1 MKKKLGK
8 FLAAIGF
15 FAVLAG
21 GLSAGAAPQAKSAG
35 LGSSAVLSK
44 LDLTGGGVFAA
55 VPSAFDIQAP
65 ASVPGAPVPTVAAP
79 AAADN
84 GRQAPDWSFTPG
96 RLCTASDSDFK
107 EYRYAEHIPYCNRN
121 VTQQMK
127 QEVAAHYGVPQ
138 SDWPKYEFD
147 HLIPLCIGGNSH
159 VENLWPQP
167 RGQNGGSDEKD
178 KLELDLYKQM
188 VAGTITQA
196 EAVRQ
201 TYAWFGVAPQM
212 RSMPST
218 AVAAVSR

>member
-1 MKKKLGK
+1 MKKELGK
-8 FLAAIGF
+8 FLAAAGL

-21 GLSAGAAPQAKSAG
+21 GLPAAATPQARPAG
-35 LGSSAVLSK
+35 IDSSAVLSK
-44 LDLTGGGVFAA
+44 LDLSKAGVFAHA
-55 VPSAFDIQAP
+55 PSVSDLQAP
-65 ASVPGAPVPTVAAP
+65 ASVPGAPVPSAP
-79 AAADN
+79 TAAAAGN

-96 RLCTASDSDFK
+96 RLCATSDPDFK

-127 QEVAAHYGVPQ
+127 QEVAAHYAVPQ
-138 SDWPKYEFD
+138 SQWSSYEFD

-201 TYAWFGVAPQM
+201 TYAWFGISPQLRGAPAA
-212 RSMPST
+212 
-218 AVAAVSR
+218 AVAIGGR